1 MTFEQ
6 KWLEY
11 DYNPFIVFN
20 EKGKITS
27 LNAEAQFLLGFTTA
41 QELFELAQTHAS
53 VNFGFKTTFLQLNYG
68 RYTFFGVT
76 VGYDNEEEIG
86 LKLYQAPSYKLSTK
100 KPEGEL
106 VNIYS
111 IVDLCI
117 ASNSINT
124 NVKFQKE
131 YDPTIPDVIIDSNN
145 LIKLLNKIYLLCKVD
160 NEIIR
165 TKIFYRVGEHIKFDE
180 KKYSLFS
187 IQISAQNL
195 HEEKLAEIKLFAQEH
210 DLYID
215 TTKNITINIPMI
227 TA

>member
-145 LIKLLNKIYLLCKVD
+145 LIKLLNKIYLLCKID

>member
-86 LKLYQAPSYKLSTK
+86 LKLYQAPSYKLTTK

-124 NVKFQKE
+124 NVVFKKE

-187 IQISAQNL
+187 IQISTQNL

-215 TTKNITINIPMI
+215 TTKSITINIPMI

>member
-145 LIKLLNKIYLLCKVD
+145 LIKLLNKIYLLCKID

-187 IQISAQNL
+187 IQISTQNL